1 MLPFTSS
8 HISKTFVENVTCF
21 AGSMFRHTELY
32 PSWQKRLFFTWFYV
46 FINTGPSLA
55 FEMIW
60 FFSFSFSFPV
70 VRQGV
75 LHAFATWD
83 MSFSILLGKV
93 RRQTWQE
100 PCSPGSLQA
109 EDAPHLQGQ
118 GTSGSRRQHHLGC
131 VREQKQLW
139 SGSGF
144 SDGLLKAAH
153 KCMGFQTFPLERVSA
168 AAKGVAAACAGLPTL
183 N

>member
-1 MLPFTSS
+1 MLPALQAQRSAMLSFTPADRKGCF
-8 HISKTFVENVTCF
+8 HVVLCVRYYWTKPGIWNDLTFF
-21 AGSMFRHTELY
+21 
-32 PSWQKRLFFTWFYV
+32 V
-46 FINTGPSLA
+46 FIFICCGKT
-55 FEMIW
+55 
-60 FFSFSFSFPV
+60 
-70 VRQGV
+70 GV
-75 LHAFATWD
+75 LHAFLTWD

-153 KCMGFQTFPLERVSA
+153 KRTGFQTFPVELVSA
-168 AAKGVAAACAGLPTL
+168 AAKGVAAACAGLPAL